1 MATAVKDLTVDDLQ
15 EMIEQTVR
23 RTLDEY
29 LNDLRL
35 LLPAGLGRLAE
46 LSGDRDERDERDDPR
61 PLADRPLKPS
71 LDH

>member
-1 MATAVKDLTVDDLQ
+1 MATSVKDLTMDDLR

-23 RTLDEY
+23 RTLEEY
-29 LNDLRL
+29 LDDLRL
-35 LLPAGLGRLAE
+35 LLPAI
-46 LSGDRDERDERDDPR
+46 SKPPERDDPR

>member
-1 MATAVKDLTVDDLQ
+1 MATAVKEMTVEDLR

-23 RTLDEY
+23 QTLEDY
-29 LNDLRL
+29 LADLRL
-35 LLPAGLGRLAE
+35 LLPVALGQPME
-46 LSGDRDERDERDDPR
+46 MPEDPR

>member
-1 MATAVKDLTVDDLQ
+1 MATAVKDLTVDDLR

-23 RTLDEY
+23 RVLDEY

-35 LLPAGLGRLAE
+35 LLPVSLGRLAE
-46 LSGDRDERDERDDPR
+46 PAEERDDPR

>member
-1 MATAVKDLTVDDLQ
+1 MATAVKEMTVDDLR

-23 RTLDEY
+23 RTLESY

-35 LLPAGLGRLAE
+35 LLPTSLGIGTE
-46 LSGDRDERDERDDPR
+46 DPESDDPR
-61 PLADRPLKPS
+61 PFADRPLKPS

>member
-1 MATAVKDLTVDDLQ
+1 MATAVKEMTVDDLR

-23 RTLDEY
+23 QTLEDY
-29 LNDLRL
+29 LADLRL
-35 LLPAGLGRLAE
+35 LLPLSLGRPAE
-46 LSGDRDERDERDDPR
+46 GPDPEDPR

>member
-1 MATAVKDLTVDDLQ
+1 METAVKDLTMDDLR

-23 RTLDEY
+23 RTLEEY

-35 LLPAGLGRLAE
+35 LLPAT
-46 LSGDRDERDERDDPR
+46 LSRPADREDPR

>member
-1 MATAVKDLTVDDLQ
+1 METAVKDLTMDDLR

-23 RTLDEY
+23 RTLEEY

-35 LLPAGLGRLAE
+35 LLPTTIGRPA
-46 LSGDRDERDERDDPR
+46 DREDPR

>member
-1 MATAVKDLTVDDLQ
+1 MATAVKDLTMDDLR

-23 RTLDEY
+23 RTLEEY
-29 LNDLRL
+29 LDDLRL
-35 LLPAGLGRLAE
+35 LLPATLGRPV
-46 LSGDRDERDERDDPR
+46 ERDDPR

>member
-1 MATAVKDLTVDDLQ
+1 MATAVNEMTVDDLR

-23 RTLDEY
+23 RTLEDY
-29 LNDLRL
+29 LDDLRL
-35 LLPAGLGRLAE
+35 LLPLSLA
-46 LSGDRDERDERDDPR
+46 RDAEGPQREDPR

>member
-1 MATAVKDLTVDDLQ
+1 MSDAVLNRGQAVKEMTVDDLR

-23 RTLDEY
+23 QTLEDY
-29 LNDLRL
+29 LADLRL
-35 LLPAGLGRLAE
+35 LLPAALGREAQAPDHE
-46 LSGDRDERDERDDPR
+46 DPR